1 RPVRPQDVRPPRC
14 GGEDEGAR
22 LGFAAAALRG
32 ALRARQQLGLALAPD
47 ALGDLVGIVGSR
59 RIAAAVAQAQV
70 LDQLVARFA
79 GKDALDL
86 RPLVV
91 SPRQVEADRTAAA
104 AAVAVALAQRRD
116 ALLQLLVLPKRPG
129 AHISG
134 DERTSH
140 MASIAAH
147 PHQRITA
154 RKNPVDRPPPRRTL
168 GRRRRSATFCSLQRF
183 DRVTIPRSSDMDSKL
198 LTAALFGAAL
208 AFSTAPASAQLVGS
222 MVVPAAG
229 SHGFRG
235 VRPSPHNFN

>member
-14 GGEDEGAR
+14 GGEDDGAR

-32 ALRARQQLGLALAPD
+32 ALRARQQLGLALAPN

-59 RIAAAVAQAQV
+59 RIAAAVGEAQV
-70 LDQLVARFA
+70 LDQLVARVT

-86 RPLVV
+86 GALVV
-91 SPRQVEADRTAAA
+91 SPRQIEADGAAAAA

-116 ALLQLLVLPKRPG
+116 ALLQLLVLPKRLG

-140 MASIAAH
+140 LTSIAAH

-154 RKNPVDRPPPRRTL
+154 RKNPV
-168 GRRRRSATFCSLQRF
+168 
-183 DRVTIPRSSDMDSKL
+183 
-198 LTAALFGAAL
+198 
-208 AFSTAPASAQLVGS
+208 
-222 MVVPAAG
+222 
-229 SHGFRG
+229 
-235 VRPSPHNFN
+235 